1 MAGRRTTSAAVNTR
15 WGAAVALG
23 EAEAGRRIVLPRHY
37 RQSMVT
43 IADVRALART
53 LPRSSEHLIRDR
65 VKFRVGSIVYVAFS
79 RDETTMGFAY
89 PREERDALIA
99 GEPDLFFLPGASDLR
114 FNWVC
119 CHLARLDH
127 EYMTELVTDAWRMVV
142 PKFVARQRL
151 GS

>member
-1 MAGRRTTSAAVNTR
+1 MA
-15 WGAAVALG
+15 ALIRG
-23 EAEAGRRIVLPRHY
+23 ECRGSSFRKPGQIVEVFFHHY

-43 IADVRALART
+43 VAEVRALART

-89 PREERDALIA
+89 PKEDRDALIA
-99 GEPDLFFLPGASDLR
+99 GEPDLFFLPEPSDLR

-119 CHLARLDH
+119 CHLARLDPD
-127 EYMTELVTDAWRMVV
+127 YMTELVTEAWRMVV
-142 PKFVARQRL
+142 PKFLARRRL

>member
-1 MAGRRTTSAAVNTR
+1 
-15 WGAAVALG
+15 
-23 EAEAGRRIVLPRHY
+23 
-37 RQSMVT
+37 MVT
-43 IADVRALART
+43 VADVRALAGT

-65 VKFRVGSIVYVAFS
+65 VRFRVGSIVYVALS

-114 FNWVC
+114 FQWVC

-127 EYMTELVTDAWRMVV
+127 GYMTELVTHAWRMVV
-142 PKFVARQRL
+142 PKFLARQRL